1 MLGPALPLRRGGI
14 NFAVRM
20 IVRQPVALSRLAGA
34 LVALGGTVVLTGW
47 FTGTEILTS
56 FVPGW
61 LAMKVNTAIGF
72 VLTGL
77 ALALLAPAETLPLQF
92 RTGRLCAGFAA
103 ILGLLTLLQYPLNRD
118 FGIDQLLIP
127 EAPGAVETVHL
138 GRMAPATALAFVL
151 AGTGLLLPRRRFP
164 RTFQVLVHLTG
175 LLAVI
180 SACHYAYLGRPL
192 LPYTQMAFH
201 SAVLFLVL
209 AGGILA
215 TRADSGP
222 VAVLAGDS
230 AGGRAARRLLP
241 AATLVPLT
249 LGWLLIRGE
258 SSGWY
263 DFATGTL
270 LYAVSTVGIVG
281 GLVWI
286 HALRLHRADHSR
298 RSADA
303 KVMAQLGRL
312 HLLEQV
318 TRAIGERHDLPSI
331 YQVVVRRLE
340 ENLPLGFCA
349 ILIHDEAGGPLHVAH
364 VGLHEPALGAALARL
379 GGSRLAAVEHGRL
392 LYEPDLTKAG
402 DLPLLEEL
410 GRAGLRALVLAP
422 LTVEGNVF
430 GLLLAARRA
439 PSSFSS
445 SECEFLSQTAAHTA
459 LATHQHRLRGKL
471 QHAYDEL
478 RATQQAVLQQE
489 RLNALGQLASGIAHD
504 INNAITPA
512 TLYAEFVL
520 QTESAL
526 SPKSR
531 EHLQNIKATMTNVSQ
546 TVARLRDFSRGPEP
560 DAVFA
565 PVDLAALIAEVVR
578 LTRARW
584 SDIPQQSG
592 VLIELTQ
599 DLAVG
604 VPAIDGVEAEVRDS
618 LTNLIF
624 NAVDAMPSGGR
635 LTLRT
640 RLLPA
645 GRRNFPPPRLA
656 LEVSDTGTG
665 MNEETRHR
673 CLEPFFT
680 TKGRG
685 GTGLGLA
692 MVYGMVQRHNA
703 TLEIDSEPGQG
714 TTFRICF
721 GLPAV
726 PTPQSASRVVGSQPV
741 RPLRLLV
748 VDDDP
753 LILRSLRDVLT
764 GDGHSVVACPGGLE
778 GLAAFTS
785 AQARGDRFDAVI
797 TDLGM
802 PQVDG
807 RTVAAAIKSAG
818 NIPVILLTGWGQ
830 QKEEQA
836 ELPRHVDVVLPKPPQ
851 LPDLRAAL
859 AQLCA

>member
-1 MLGPALPLRRGGI
+1 
-14 NFAVRM
+14 M
-20 IVRQPVALSRLAGA
+20 IARHPTALSRLSGA
-34 LVALGGTVVLTGW
+34 LVVLGGAVVLTGW
-47 FTGTEILTS
+47 VTGTEVLTS

-61 LAMKVNTAIGF
+61 LAMKVNTAICF
-72 VLTGL
+72 VLMGL
-77 ALALLAPAETLPLQF
+77 ALALLAPAEVLPLSL
-92 RTGRLCAGFAA
+92 RAGRLCAALATG
-103 ILGLLTLLQYPLNRD
+103 LGLFTLLQYPLNRD

-127 EAPGAVETVHL
+127 EAPGAVQTVHL

-192 LPYTQMAFH
+192 LPYTQMALH
-201 SAVLFLVL
+201 TAVLFLVL
-209 AGGILA
+209 AGGMLA

-258 SSGWY
+258 ASGWY
-263 DFATGTL
+263 DFSTGTL
-270 LYAVSTVGIVG
+270 LYAVGTVGIVG

-286 HALRLHRADHSR
+286 HALRLHRADLAR
-298 RSADA
+298 RAADA
-303 KVMAQLGRL
+303 KIMAQLGRL
-312 HLLEQV
+312 DLLEQI
-318 TRAIGERHDLPSI
+318 TRAIGERQDLPSI

-340 ENLPLGFCA
+340 ENLPLDFCA
-349 ILIHDEAGGPLHVAH
+349 ILLRDEASGPRCTAH
-364 VGLHEPALGAALARL
+364 VGLREPELGADL
-379 GGSRLAAVEHGRL
+379 SRLDGDSLAAAERGPL
-392 LYEPDLTKAG
+392 LYEPDLTRVG
-402 DLPLLEEL
+402 DAPLLRLL
-410 GRAGLRALVLAP
+410 GPAGLRALVLAP
-422 LTVEGNVF
+422 LAVEDRVF
-430 GLLLAARRA
+430 GFVLAARRTPA
-439 PSSFSS
+439 SFSS
-445 SECEFLSQTAAHTA
+445 GECEFLSQTAAHTA
-459 LATHQHRLRGKL
+459 LATQQHRLHRKL

-489 RLNALGQLASGIAHD
+489 RLSALGQMASGIAHD

-512 TLYAEFVL
+512 ALYAEFVL
-520 QTESAL
+520 QTESTL

-531 EHLQNIKATMTNVSQ
+531 EHLQNIKTTMTNVAQ

-560 DAVFA
+560 DAVFV
-565 PVDLAALIAEVVR
+565 PVDLAALIPEVVR

-592 VLIELTQ
+592 VVIELIQ
-599 DLAVG
+599 DLATG
-604 VPAIDGVEAEVRDS
+604 VPAIDGVESELRDS

-624 NAVDAMPSGGR
+624 NAVDAMPAGGR

-656 LEVSDTGTG
+656 LEIADTGTG
-665 MNEETRHR
+665 MDEETRRR

-703 TLEIDSEPGQG
+703 TLEIDSELGKG
-714 TTFRICF
+714 TAFRICF

-726 PTPQSASRVVGSQPV
+726 PTPQFASRVVGSQPAHA
-741 RPLRLLV
+741 LRLLV
-748 VDDDP
+748 IDDDP

-764 GDGHSVVACPGGLE
+764 GDGHSVVACPGGPE

-807 RTVAAAIKSAG
+807 RIVAAAVKAAG

-830 QKEEQA
+830 RMEEQA
-836 ELPRHVDVVLPKPPQ
+836 ELPRHVDVILPKPPK